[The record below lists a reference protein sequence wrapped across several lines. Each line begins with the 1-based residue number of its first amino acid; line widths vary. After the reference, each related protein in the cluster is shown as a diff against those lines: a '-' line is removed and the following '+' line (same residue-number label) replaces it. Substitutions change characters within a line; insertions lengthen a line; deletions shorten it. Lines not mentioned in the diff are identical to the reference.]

1 MNLDHLHSTRHSLI
15 HYVSA
20 GMHKLRTVL
29 IVDDDALLRASL
41 HSVLT
46 TAGYRTLTT
55 GDPDA
60 AYRLLA
66 AELVT
71 AVLLDVR
78 LPTMSG
84 LALYLAIVRRWPHL
98 VGRIALMSGDADA
111 RDIQAWV
118 HRNPC
123 TVLRKPFTFQQVSD
137 WLESAVRAAEPTA
150 SAG

>member
-1 MNLDHLHSTRHSLI
+1 MND
-15 HYVSA
+15 
-20 GMHKLRTVL
+20 LRTVL

-41 HSVLT
+41 DSVLT
-46 TAGYRTLTT
+46 TVGYRTLTT

-66 AELVT
+66 AEPVT

-84 LALYLAIVRRWPHL
+84 LALYLAVVRRWPRL
-98 VGRIALMSGDADA
+98 VGRIALMTADADA
-111 RDIQAWV
+111 SDVNAWL

-123 TVLRKPFTFQQVSD
+123 IVLRKPFTFQQVTD
-137 WLESAVRAAEPTA
+137 WLDAAVQAAERTA
-150 SAG
+150 SAS

>member
-1 MNLDHLHSTRHSLI
+1 MN
-15 HYVSA
+15 
-20 GMHKLRTVL
+20 KLRTVL
-29 IVDDDALLRASL
+29 IVDDDALLRTSL
-41 HSVLT
+41 DSVLT
-46 TAGYRTLTT
+46 TVGYHTLTT

-60 AYRLLA
+60 GYRLLA
-66 AELVT
+66 TEPVT

-111 RDIQAWV
+111 ADVYAWV

-123 TVLRKPFTFQQVSD
+123 AILRKPFTFQQVTD
-137 WLESAVRAAEPTA
+137 WLDSAVHAAERTA

>member
-1 MNLDHLHSTRHSLI
+1 MN
-15 HYVSA
+15 
-20 GMHKLRTVL
+20 KLRTVL

-41 HSVLT
+41 DSVLT
-46 TAGYRTLTT
+46 TVGYRTLTT

-66 AELVT
+66 AEPVT

-84 LALYLAIVRRWPHL
+84 LALYLAVVRRWPHL
-98 VGRIALMSGDADA
+98 VGRIALMTADADA
-111 RDIQAWV
+111 PDVNAWL

-123 TVLRKPFTFQQVSD
+123 TVLRKPFTFQQVTD
-137 WLESAVRAAEPTA
+137 WLDAAVQAAERNA